1 MHFSIFFLFSV
12 PFPTFLLT
20 GGSFLLP
27 FPTNL
32 GWNAHFQYSFG
43 DYPPCHCM
51 GGAPCSSA
59 QSSGEP
65 PHPPPGALGSRRPP
79 QVMLTL
85 AVCLPPGH
93 RGGCRGLR
101 HPRRGHRSERGQHR
115 LGPALLGHVLL
126 DLSGREYAGR
136 CPWGW
141 PASELSFGLSGRVAV
156 GGPGAP
162 WLFGTKE

>member
-1 MHFSIFFLFSV
+1 MEASSFLFPQIWVGMRIFSIPLEIILHVTAWGGHPAPRPRARGSL
-12 PFPTFLLT
+12 PTRLL
-20 GGSFLLP
+20 GP
-27 FPTNL
+27 
-32 GWNAHFQYSFG
+32 W
-43 DYPPCHCM
+43 
-51 GGAPCSSA
+51 GAA
-59 QSSGEP
+59 
-65 PHPPPGALGSRRPP
+65 APP